1 MTGLKSVDMRTI
13 PFEIKIPMKLLVSI
27 AASMC
32 LAFTPVFTQVDIVSI
47 DTLSLQQAVAMAL
60 EHHPSLQAARAN
72 LHSAEAS
79 KKLALSSYYPSIGA
93 TGTGTHT
100 EGYFVFN
107 PSIPSRYQIYSN
119 YVMGFTGTQLIYD
132 FGKTSSRVGA
142 NTDFVEAS
150 EQDLRSTHDNVVMN
164 VQLAYFAFLAQR
176 SVVTVNEEAVQQATS
191 HLTQAKA
198 FYTVGRRPQ
207 FDVTRAE
214 VDLAN
219 ANVNLIIA
227 RNMLEVARAQL
238 DNAMGIH
245 PVRPYAVTDSL
256 GTAPVNLNL
265 DSVVAIAAQHRPD
278 LLSAKARLS
287 GFRGLVGAAR
297 SQHLPTLSANGSYNW
312 SGFNLQFENGIGGL
326 YPRWIAGLT
335 FTLPIFQGFSINA
348 QVEQAEA
355 SAEVARANLST
366 QTQGALLEVQQ
377 AYLGV
382 VEAQERMGAAAK
394 LVEQAEQN
402 LNLAERQYAA
412 GVGTVLDVT
421 DAQLTRSNARITN
434 IRALFDYNSSL
445 ARLHKAIGMTQ

>member
-1 MTGLKSVDMRTI
+1 
-13 PFEIKIPMKLLVSI
+13 MKPKHLFSLPAVLLLSW
-27 AASMC
+27 ASSF
-32 LAFTPVFTQVDIVSI
+32 AQVDIVTVDS
-47 DTLSLQQAVAMAL
+47 LSLEQAVALAL
-60 EHHPSLQAARAN
+60 EHHPSLQAAQAN

-79 KKLALSSYYPSIGA
+79 KKLALSSYYPSISA
-93 TGTGTHT
+93 TGTGSHT

-119 YVMGFTGTQLIYD
+119 YVAGFNGTQLIYD

-150 EQDLRSTHDNVVMN
+150 QEDLRSAHDNVVMN
-164 VQLAYFAFLAQR
+164 VQLAYFAFLSQR
-176 SVVTVNEEAVQQATS
+176 SVVTVNEEAVQQAAS

-219 ANVNLIIA
+219 ANVNLIRA
-227 RNMLEVARAQL
+227 RNALDVARVQL

-265 DSVVAIAAQHRPD
+265 DSVVAIAAQRRPD

-287 GFRGLVGAAR
+287 GFQGLVGAAR

-312 SGFNLQFENGIGGL
+312 SGFNLQFQNGIGGL

-335 FTLPIFQGFSINA
+335 FTLPIFQGFAINA

-366 QTQGALLEVQQ
+366 LTQAALLEVQQ

-382 VEAQERMGAAAK
+382 GEAQERLGAAAK

-402 LNLAERQYAA
+402 LNLAQRQYAA
-412 GVGTVLDVT
+412 GVGTALDIT
-421 DAQLTRSNARITN
+421 DAQLTRSNARITK
-434 IRALFDYNSSL
+434 IQALFDYNSSL
-445 ARLHKAIGMTQ
+445 ARLHKAIGITP

>member
-1 MTGLKSVDMRTI
+1 MNDQNIFLMQDFLKYSAV
-13 PFEIKIPMKLLVSI
+13 I
-27 AASMC
+27 AATLIITVATS
-32 LAFTPVFTQVDIVSI
+32 LAQVDIISI
-47 DTLSLQQAVAMAL
+47 DSLGLQQAVAIAL
-60 EHHPSLQAARAN
+60 EHHPALQAAQAN

-79 KKLALSSYYPSIGA
+79 KKLALSSYYPAISA

-119 YVMGFTGTQLIYD
+119 YVAGFNGTQLIYD

-150 EQDLRSTHDNVVMN
+150 EEDLRSTHDNVVMN
-164 VQLAYFAFLAQR
+164 VQLAYFALLAQR

-191 HLTQAKA
+191 HLAQARA

-219 ANVNLIIA
+219 ANVNLISA
-227 RNMLEVARAQL
+227 RNALEVARVQL

-245 PVRPYAVTDSL
+245 PVHPYVLTDSL
-256 GTAPVNLNL
+256 GTAPVSLKL
-265 DSVVAIAAQHRPD
+265 DSVVAIAAQQRPD

-287 GFRGLVGAAR
+287 GYRGLVSAAR

-312 SGFNLQFENGIGGL
+312 SGFNLQFQNGIGGL

-355 SAEVARANLST
+355 SVEGAQANLST
-366 QTQGALLEVQQ
+366 LTQGALLEVQQ

-382 VEAQERMGAAAK
+382 IEAQERMGAAAK

-412 GVGTVLDVT
+412 GVGTPLDVT
-421 DAQLTRSNARITN
+421 DAQLTRSNARITH
-434 IRALFDYNSSL
+434 IQALYDYNSSL
-445 ARLHKAIGMTQ
+445 ARLQKAIGMVPK

>member
-1 MTGLKSVDMRTI
+1 
-13 PFEIKIPMKLLVSI
+13 MKQLVKI
-27 AASMC
+27 AATLFLTASS
-32 LAFTPVFTQVDIVSI
+32 LFAQQDVVSI
-47 DTLSLQQAVAMAL
+47 DTLSLQHAIAIAL
-60 EHHPSLQAARAN
+60 EHHPSLQAAQAN

-79 KKLALSSYYPSIGA
+79 KGLALSSYYPAINA

-119 YVMGFTGTQLIYD
+119 YVAGFSGTQLIYD
-132 FGKTSSRVGA
+132 FGRTSSRVGA
-142 NTDFVEAS
+142 NSDFVEAS
-150 EQDLRSTHDNVVMN
+150 EQDLRSAHDNVITN
-164 VQLAYFAFLAQR
+164 VQLAYFAFLQAR
-176 SVVTVNEEAVQQATS
+176 SVVTVNEEAVKQAAR

-198 FYTVGRRPQ
+198 FYSVGRRPQ

-219 ANVNLIIA
+219 ANVNMIRA
-227 RNMLEVARAQL
+227 RNGLSVARVQL

-245 PVRPYAVTDSL
+245 PAHPYALTDSL
-256 GTAPVNLNL
+256 GTTPVSLNL
-265 DSVVAIAAQHRPD
+265 DSVRAIAAEHRPD
-278 LLSAKARLS
+278 ILSAQARLS
-287 GFRGLVGAAR
+287 GFQGLVSAAR

-312 SGFNLQFENGIGGL
+312 SGFDIRFENGIGGL

-335 FTLPIFQGFSINA
+335 VTLPIFQGFGINA

-355 SAEVARANLST
+355 SAELAQANLRTLT
-366 QTQGALLEVQQ
+366 QNIMVEVEQ

-382 VEAQERMGAAAK
+382 AEAQERMGATTK

-412 GVGTVLDVT
+412 GVGTALDVT
-421 DAQLTRSNARITN
+421 DAQLTRSNAQITN
-434 IRALFDYNSSL
+434 IQAIYDYNSSL
-445 ARLHKAIGMTQ
+445 ARLQRAIGIVR

>member
-1 MTGLKSVDMRTI
+1 MQV
-13 PFEIKIPMKLLVSI
+13 PFKFILQIELVSLFV
-27 AASMC
+27 S
-32 LAFTPVFTQVDIVSI
+32 TPLFSQVDIVSV
-47 DTLSLQQAVAMAL
+47 DSLSLQRAVALGL
-60 EHHPSLQAARAN
+60 EHHPSLQAAQAN

-79 KKLALSSYYPSIGA
+79 KKLSLSSYYPAISA

-119 YVMGFTGTQLIYD
+119 YVAGFSGTQLLYD

-150 EQDLRSTHDNVVMN
+150 EQDLRSAHDNVVMN
-164 VQLAYFAFLAQR
+164 VQLAYFAFLALR
-176 SVVTVNEEAVQQATS
+176 SVVTVNEEALQQAAS
-191 HLTQAKA
+191 HLAQAKA

-219 ANVNLIIA
+219 ANVNLISA
-227 RNMLEVARAQL
+227 RNTLEVARVQL

-245 PVRPYAVTDSL
+245 PVHPYAVTDSL
-256 GTAPVNLNL
+256 ATAPVKLRL
-265 DSVVAIAAQHRPD
+265 DSVVTIAAQHRPD

-287 GFRGLVGAAR
+287 GFQGLVSAAR

-312 SGFNLQFENGIGGL
+312 SGFNIQFDNGIGGL

-335 FTLPIFQGFSINA
+335 FTFPIFQGFSIDA
-348 QVEQAEA
+348 QVEQAQA
-355 SAEVARANLST
+355 SVEIAQANLST
-366 QTQGALLEVQQ
+366 ITQGALLEVQQ
-377 AYLGV
+377 AYIGV
-382 VEAQERMGAAAK
+382 IEAQERMVAAEK

-402 LNLAERQYAA
+402 LNMAERQYAA
-412 GVGTVLDVT
+412 GVGTVLEVT

-434 IRALFDYNSSL
+434 IQALFDYNSSL
-445 ARLHKAIGMTQ
+445 ARLQKAIGKGP